1 MVDLEPVDNVFKLWR
16 RVPGR
21 IRGAVPVLA
30 IVTLAA
36 TYPYYVSSLPT
47 DVPVILA
54 FPDVGAAVT
63 ILVFVVMAVGLNV
76 VVGYAG
82 LLDLGYVAFYAI
94 GAYTA
99 GWLASGQ
106 FEQVRF
112 HFGSVGISREAQGI
126 HISVWLVLL
135 FAGLITAAR
144 RDPDRTAHPS
154 PSRRLSRD
162 RHARASARSSRSSS
176 ATPTACTDSI

>member
-1 MVDLEPVDNVFKLWR
+1 MRERLRALGRLEPVDNVFKLWR

-30 IVTLAA
+30 VVTLAA

-54 FPDVGAAVT
+54 FPDVGACVT
-63 ILVFVVMAVGLNV
+63 IIIFVMMAVGLNI

-82 LLDLGYVAFYAI
+82 LLDRGDVAFYAI

-106 FEQVRF
+106 FQQVRF
-112 HFGSVGISREAQGI
+112 HFGSVGISKEQNGI
-126 HISVWLVLL
+126 HISIWLVLL
-135 FAGLITAAR
+135 CAGILTAVGGIIIGL
-144 RDPDRTAHPS
+144 PTL
-154 PSRRLSRD
+154 RLRGD
-162 RHARASARSSRSSS
+162 YLAIV
-176 ATPTACTDSI
+176 TLGF

>member
-1 MVDLEPVDNVFKLWR
+1 M
-16 RVPGR
+16 
-21 IRGAVPVLA
+21 
-30 IVTLAA
+30 
-36 TYPYYVSSLPT
+36 
-47 DVPVILA
+47 
-54 FPDVGAAVT
+54 T

-112 HFGSVGISREAQGI
+112 HLGSVGISRD
-126 HISVWLVLL
+126 
-135 FAGLITAAR
+135 AR
-144 RDPDRTAHPS
+144 EFTS
-154 PSRRLSRD
+154 PSGSSCSSPGSSPR
-162 RHARASARSSRSSS
+162 SAGS
-176 ATPTACTDSI
+176 

>member
-1 MVDLEPVDNVFKLWR
+1 MRERLRALGRLEPVDNVFKLWR

-21 IRGAVPVLA
+21 IRGAVPVFA
-30 IVTLAA
+30 VVTLAA

-112 HFGSVGISREAQGI
+112 HLGSVGISEKHRE
-126 HISVWLVLL
+126 
-135 FAGLITAAR
+135 FT
-144 RDPDRTAHPS
+144 S
-154 PSRRLSRD
+154 PSGSSCSSRD
-162 RHARASARSSRSSS
+162 
-176 ATPTACTDSI
+176 

>member
-1 MVDLEPVDNVFKLWR
+1 MRERLRALGRLEPVDNVFKLWR

-21 IRGAVPVLA
+21 IRGAVPLLA

-82 LLDLGYVAFYAI
+82 RLARLRAVRA
-94 GAYTA
+94 GALPLRLRRNLQRSPRNSHLR
-99 GWLASGQ
+99 LARPAPRGADYCS
-106 FEQVRF
+106 
-112 HFGSVGISREAQGI
+112 
-126 HISVWLVLL
+126 
-135 FAGLITAAR
+135 R
-144 RDPDRTAHPS
+144 RDPD
-154 PSRRLSRD
+154 
-162 RHARASARSSRSSS
+162 
-176 ATPTACTDSI
+176 

>member
-1 MVDLEPVDNVFKLWR
+1 MRREKLRRLGRLEPVDNVFNAWR
-16 RVPGR
+16 RIPGR
-21 IRGAVPVLA
+21 IRAAVPLVALVA
-30 IVTLAA
+30 LAA
-36 TYPYYVSSLPT
+36 AYPYYASSLPT

-112 HFGSVGISREAQGI
+112 HLGSVGHLQRRTGNSHFR
-126 HISVWLVLL
+126 L
-135 FAGLITAAR
+135 AGSGLRRAHHRSR
-144 RDPDRTAHPS
+144 RDPDRTAD
-154 PSRRLSRD
+154 L
-162 RHARASARSSRSSS
+162 ASSR
-176 ATPTACTDSI
+176 